1 MAIAAS
7 ASSGSLRSA
16 AKSVVFCGWRFR
28 VRRLQRAPL
37 VAAWGIPERQCL
49 LWLHVMD
56 EPVQQLRALLASERT
71 ARIEAERSGRL
82 KDEFL
87 EALGHELRAPLN
99 AILGWSRLMELGRL
113 GMEETRSGGQTI
125 ARNARLMAHIVDDL
139 LDLSAVST
147 GKIRVDPEETDACEI
162 VEAALDILQA
172 SAASKGV
179 ILEKQ
184 LATPECL
191 VFGDPQRLQQV
202 IWHLLS
208 NAIKFTP
215 RGGRAVVT
223 VRTTAGQCQIV
234 VSDTGAGIAKELL
247 PYVFDRFWRT
257 EAADEHRYS
266 GLGLGLSLAKRLV
279 ELHGG
284 TVSAASAGLNRGA
297 TFTVLLPRVAPRDN
311 TNGEISAAR
320 GAREHLPA
328 AGLLAHQVDLT
339 GLRVL
344 VVDDEPDTL
353 DLLRRV
359 LGDSQAQVAAAP
371 SVEAALATLGAFNP
385 HVLIS
390 DVSMPGRD
398 GYELIRAVRSTT
410 SPEHLPAAALTA
422 YARPEDA
429 ARAREAGF
437 QMHLSKPVEPAELVK
452 IVARLAGRV
461 IIDAAGG

>member
-1 MAIAAS
+1 
-7 ASSGSLRSA
+7 
-16 AKSVVFCGWRFR
+16 
-28 VRRLQRAPL
+28 
-37 VAAWGIPERQCL
+37 
-49 LWLHVMD
+49 MD
-56 EPVQQLRALLASERT
+56 EPIQQLRALLASERT
-71 ARIEAERSGRL
+71 ARIDAERSGRL

-113 GMEETRSGGQTI
+113 GEAETRSGGQTI
-125 ARNARLMAHIVDDL
+125 ARNARLLAHIVDDL

-147 GKIRVDPEETDACEI
+147 GKIRVDPEETDVCQI
-162 VEAALDILQA
+162 VEAALDILQP
-172 SAASKGV
+172 SAAGKGV
-179 ILEKQ
+179 ILEKH

-202 IWHLLS
+202 VWHLLS

-215 RGGRAVVT
+215 RGGRAKVT
-223 VRTTAGQCQIV
+223 VRPVGGQCQIV
-234 VSDTGAGIAKELL
+234 VSDTGAGIANELL
-247 PYVFDRFWRT
+247 PYVFDRFWRA
-257 EAADEHRYS
+257 EAPEEHRYS

-284 TVSAASAGLNRGA
+284 TVAATSGGLNCGA
-297 TFTVLLPRVAPRDN
+297 TFTVLLPRVAPRVSEED
-311 TNGEISAAR
+311 GASAPDHEVE
-320 GAREHLPA
+320 EHVA
-328 AGLLAHQVDLT
+328 SEDVLAHQVNLT

-410 SPEHLPAAALTA
+410 GPEDLPAAALTA
-422 YARPEDA
+422 YSRPEDA

-437 QMHLSKPVEPAELVK
+437 QMHLSKPVEPYELVQV
-452 IVARLAGRV
+452 VARLAGRDV
-461 IIDAAGG
+461 ALTPVMPDAAEPVFGQ

>member
-1 MAIAAS
+1 MD
-7 ASSGSLRSA
+7 
-16 AKSVVFCGWRFR
+16 
-28 VRRLQRAPL
+28 Q
-37 VAAWGIPERQCL
+37 PE
-49 LWLHVMD
+49 
-56 EPVQQLRALLASERT
+56 QQLRDLLDSERT

-113 GMEETRSGGQTI
+113 GEEETRSGGHTI
-125 ARNARLMAHIVDDL
+125 ARNARALAHIVDDL
-139 LDLSAVST
+139 LDLSALST
-147 GKIRVDPEETDACEI
+147 GKIRVEPEETDICQI
-162 VEAALDILQA
+162 VEAALDILQP
-172 SAASKGV
+172 SAAGKGV
-179 ILEKQ
+179 ILEKH
-184 LATPECL
+184 LATAECL

-202 IWHLLS
+202 VWHLLS
-208 NAIKFTP
+208 NAIRFTP
-215 RGGRAVVT
+215 RGGRAKVT
-223 VRTTAGQCQIV
+223 VRTVGGQCQIV
-234 VSDTGAGIAKELL
+234 VSDTGAGIAEELL
-247 PYVFDRFWRT
+247 PYVFDRFWR
-257 EAADEHRYS
+257 AAAPDEHRYS

-284 TVSAASAGLNRGA
+284 TVTANSAGLNRGA
-297 TFTVLLPRVAPRDN
+297 TFTVLLPRVAPRESEDDTRYDDPGTAEYVALPESLVAN
-311 TNGEISAAR
+311 TVN
-320 GAREHLPA
+320 
-328 AGLLAHQVDLT
+328 LT

-359 LGDSQAQVAAAP
+359 LGDSQAQVCAAP

-410 SPEHLPAAALTA
+410 GPEDLPAAALTA
-422 YARPEDA
+422 FSRPEDA

-437 QMHLSKPVEPAELVK
+437 QMHLSKPVEPDELVK
-452 IVARLAGRV
+452 VVARLAGRDPQQV
-461 IIDAAGG
+461 IA

>member
-1 MAIAAS
+1 M
-7 ASSGSLRSA
+7 
-16 AKSVVFCGWRFR
+16 
-28 VRRLQRAPL
+28 
-37 VAAWGIPERQCL
+37 
-49 LWLHVMD
+49 LWFGVMD
-56 EPVQQLRALLASERT
+56 EPLQQLRALLDSERT

-113 GMEETRSGGQTI
+113 SMEETQSGGQTI
-125 ARNARLMAHIVDDL
+125 ARNARLLAHIVDDL

-147 GKIRVDPEETDACEI
+147 GKIRVDPEETDICEI
-162 VEAALDILQA
+162 VEAALDILQP
-172 SAASKGV
+172 SAGSKGV
-179 ILEKQ
+179 ILEKH

-202 IWHLLS
+202 VWHLLS

-215 RGGRAVVT
+215 RGGRAKVT
-223 VRTTAGQCQIV
+223 VRTVGGQCQIA
-234 VSDTGAGIAKELL
+234 VSDTGAGIANELL
-247 PYVFDRFWRT
+247 PYVFDRFWRA
-257 EAADEHRYS
+257 EAPDEHRYS

-284 TVSAASAGLNRGA
+284 TVAATSAGLNRGA
-297 TFTVLLPRVAPRDN
+297 TFTVVLPRVAPWDGQDSGVP
-311 TNGEISAAR
+311 TEDGTQEH
-320 GAREHLPA
+320 GATADLH
-328 AGLLAHQVDLT
+328 GYQVNLT

-359 LGDSQAQVAAAP
+359 LRDSQAQVAVAP

-410 SPEHLPAAALTA
+410 SPEDLPAAALTA
-422 YARPEDA
+422 YSRPEDA
-429 ARAREAGF
+429 ARAHEAGF
-437 QMHLSKPVEPAELVK
+437 QMHLSKPVEPDELVK
-452 IVARLAGRV
+452 VVARLAGREMTLSV
-461 IIDAAGG
+461 PEPVLT

>member
-1 MAIAAS
+1 
-7 ASSGSLRSA
+7 
-16 AKSVVFCGWRFR
+16 
-28 VRRLQRAPL
+28 
-37 VAAWGIPERQCL
+37 
-49 LWLHVMD
+49 MD
-56 EPVQQLRALLASERT
+56 EPVHQLRALLDTERT
-71 ARIEAERSGRL
+71 ARIEAERNGRL

-113 GMEETRSGGQTI
+113 GVEETRSGGETI
-125 ARNARLMAHIVDDL
+125 ARNARVLAHIVDDL
-139 LDLSAVST
+139 LDLSAIST
-147 GKIRVDPEETDACEI
+147 GKIRVEPEETDVCQI
-162 VEAALDILQA
+162 VEAALDILHS

-179 ILEKQ
+179 TLEKH
-184 LATPECL
+184 LGTPECL
-191 VFGDPQRLQQV
+191 IFGDPQRLQQV
-202 IWHLLS
+202 VWHLLS

-215 RGGRAVVT
+215 RGGRAKVT
-223 VRTTAGQCQIV
+223 LRTAGDKCQIV
-234 VSDTGAGIAKELL
+234 VSDTGAGIAHELL

-257 EAADEHRYS
+257 EAPDEHRYS

-279 ELHGG
+279 ELHSG
-284 TVSAASAGLNRGA
+284 TITATSGGLNRGA
-297 TFTVLLPRVAPRDN
+297 TFTVVLPRVAPRGDLDD
-311 TNGEISAAR
+311 TPSMGSEKRQHVAAEV
-320 GAREHLPA
+320 ALP
-328 AGLLAHQVDLT
+328 HEVDLT

-410 SPEHLPAAALTA
+410 GPGDLPAAALTA

-437 QMHLSKPVEPAELVK
+437 QMHLSKPVEPYQLVRV
-452 IVARLAGRV
+452 VAHLAGRAPGPANAGA
-461 IIDAAGG
+461 DTTPAAV

>member
-1 MAIAAS
+1 
-7 ASSGSLRSA
+7 
-16 AKSVVFCGWRFR
+16 
-28 VRRLQRAPL
+28 
-37 VAAWGIPERQCL
+37 
-49 LWLHVMD
+49 MD
-56 EPVQQLRALLASERT
+56 EPLKQLRALLDSERS

-113 GMEETRSGGQTI
+113 GVEETRSGGQTI
-125 ARNARLMAHIVDDL
+125 ARNARLLAHIVDDL

-147 GKIRVDPEETDACEI
+147 GKIRVDPEETDVCEI
-162 VEAALDILQA
+162 VEAAMDILQP

-179 ILEKQ
+179 VLEKH
-184 LATPECL
+184 LTTPECL

-202 IWHLLS
+202 VWHLLS

-215 RGGRAVVT
+215 RGGRAKVT
-223 VRTTAGQCQIV
+223 VRTTGGQCQII
-234 VSDTGAGIAKELL
+234 VSDTGAGIASELL

-257 EAADEHRYS
+257 EAPDEHRYS

-284 TVSAASAGLNRGA
+284 TISATSGGLNNGA
-297 TFTVLLPRVAPRDN
+297 TFTVLLPRVAPRTSEDDQPPV
-311 TNGEISAAR
+311 ESEAH
-320 GAREHLPA
+320 EHIA
-328 AGLLAHQVDLT
+328 SEVALAHDIDLT

-371 SVEAALATLGAFNP
+371 SVEAALATLGTFNP

-410 SPEHLPAAALTA
+410 SPEDLPAAALTA
-422 YARPEDA
+422 YSRPEDA

-437 QMHLSKPVEPAELVK
+437 QMHLSKPVEPYELVK
-452 IVARLAGRV
+452 VVAQLAGRDV
-461 IIDAAGG
+461 NPASAGLADTHATV

>member
-1 MAIAAS
+1 LL
-7 ASSGSLRSA
+7 SLD
-16 AKSVVFCGWRFR
+16 
-28 VRRLQRAPL
+28 
-37 VAAWGIPERQCL
+37 
-49 LWLHVMD
+49 VMD
-56 EPVQQLRALLASERT
+56 EPVHQLRALLATERT
-71 ARIEAERSGRL
+71 ARVEAERNGRL

-113 GMEETRSGGQTI
+113 GEEESLSGARTI
-125 ARNARLMAHIVDDL
+125 ARNARLLAHIVDDL

-147 GKIRVDPEETDACEI
+147 GKIRVDPEETDICQI
-162 VEAALDILQA
+162 VEAALDILQP
-172 SAASKGV
+172 SSASKGV
-179 ILEKQ
+179 ILEKH
-184 LATPECL
+184 LATQECL

-202 IWHLLS
+202 VWHLLS

-215 RGGRAVVT
+215 RGGRAKVT
-223 VRTTAGQCQIV
+223 VRTIGGECQIT
-234 VSDTGAGIAKELL
+234 VSDTGAGIASELL
-247 PYVFDRFWRT
+247 PFVFDRFWRA
-257 EAADEHRYS
+257 EAPDEHRYS

-284 TVSAASAGLNRGA
+284 TISATSAGLNHGA
-297 TFTVLLPRVAPRDN
+297 TFTVMLPRVAPRVTEDEGA
-311 TNGEISAAR
+311 TDR
-320 GAREHLPA
+320 GAQEHVA
-328 AGLLAHQVDLT
+328 TEEALAHHINLN

-398 GYELIRAVRSTT
+398 GYELIRVVRSTT
-410 SPEHLPAAALTA
+410 GPEDLPAAALTA
-422 YARPEDA
+422 YSRPEDA

-437 QMHLSKPVEPAELVK
+437 QMHLSKPVEPYELVK
-452 IVARLAGRV
+452 VVARLAGRDRV
-461 IIDAAGG
+461 VGAMGSDGVRAFLP

>member
-1 MAIAAS
+1 ML
-7 ASSGSLRSA
+7 SLD
-16 AKSVVFCGWRFR
+16 
-28 VRRLQRAPL
+28 
-37 VAAWGIPERQCL
+37 
-49 LWLHVMD
+49 VMD
-56 EPVQQLRALLASERT
+56 EPVHQLRALLANERT
-71 ARIEAERSGRL
+71 ARVEAERNGRL

-113 GMEETRSGGQTI
+113 GEEESLSGARTI
-125 ARNARLMAHIVDDL
+125 ARNARLLAHIVDDL

-147 GKIRVDPEETDACEI
+147 GKIRVDPEETDICQI
-162 VEAALDILQA
+162 VEAALDILQP
-172 SAASKGV
+172 SSASKGV
-179 ILEKQ
+179 ILEKH
-184 LATPECL
+184 LATQECL

-202 IWHLLS
+202 VWHLLS

-215 RGGRAVVT
+215 RGGRAKVT
-223 VRTTAGQCQIV
+223 VRTIGGECQIT
-234 VSDTGAGIAKELL
+234 VSDTGAGIASELL
-247 PYVFDRFWRT
+247 PFVFDRFWRA
-257 EAADEHRYS
+257 EAPDEHRYS

-284 TVSAASAGLNRGA
+284 TISATSAGLNHGA
-297 TFTVLLPRVAPRDN
+297 TFTVMLPRVAPRVTEDEGA
-311 TNGEISAAR
+311 TDR
-320 GAREHLPA
+320 GAQEHVA
-328 AGLLAHQVDLT
+328 TEEALAHHINLN

-398 GYELIRAVRSTT
+398 GYELIRVVRSTT
-410 SPEHLPAAALTA
+410 GPEDLPAAALTA
-422 YARPEDA
+422 YSRPEDA

-437 QMHLSKPVEPAELVK
+437 QMHLSKPVEPYELVK
-452 IVARLAGRV
+452 VVARLAGRDRV
-461 IIDAAGG
+461 VGAMGSDGVRAFLP

>member
-1 MAIAAS
+1 
-7 ASSGSLRSA
+7 
-16 AKSVVFCGWRFR
+16 
-28 VRRLQRAPL
+28 
-37 VAAWGIPERQCL
+37 
-49 LWLHVMD
+49 MD
-56 EPVQQLRALLASERT
+56 EPLQQLRALLDSERS

-113 GMEETRSGGQTI
+113 GVEETRSGGQTI
-125 ARNARLMAHIVDDL
+125 ARNARLLAHIVDDL

-147 GKIRVDPEETDACEI
+147 GKIRVDPEETDVCEI
-162 VEAALDILQA
+162 VEAALDILQP

-179 ILEKQ
+179 VLEKH
-184 LATPECL
+184 LTTPECL

-202 IWHLLS
+202 VWHLLS

-215 RGGRAVVT
+215 RGGRAKVT
-223 VRTTAGQCQIV
+223 VRTTGGQCQII
-234 VSDTGAGIAKELL
+234 VSDTGAGIASELL

-257 EAADEHRYS
+257 EAPDEHRYS

-284 TVSAASAGLNRGA
+284 TISATSGGLNNGA
-297 TFTVLLPRVAPRDN
+297 TFTVLLPRVAPRTSEDDQPPV
-311 TNGEISAAR
+311 ESEAH
-320 GAREHLPA
+320 EHIA
-328 AGLLAHQVDLT
+328 SEVALAHDIDLT

-371 SVEAALATLGAFNP
+371 SVEAALATLGTFNP

-410 SPEHLPAAALTA
+410 SPEDLPAAALTA
-422 YARPEDA
+422 YSRPEDA

-437 QMHLSKPVEPAELVK
+437 QMHLSKPVEPYELVK
-452 IVARLAGRV
+452 VVAQLAGRDV
-461 IIDAAGG
+461 NPASAGLADTHATV

>member
-1 MAIAAS
+1 M
-7 ASSGSLRSA
+7 
-16 AKSVVFCGWRFR
+16 
-28 VRRLQRAPL
+28 
-37 VAAWGIPERQCL
+37 E
-49 LWLHVMD
+49 
-56 EPVQQLRALLASERT
+56 EPVQQLRALLDTERT
-71 ARIEAERSGRL
+71 ARIEAERDGRL

-113 GMEETRSGGQTI
+113 GVEETRSGGQTI
-125 ARNARLMAHIVDDL
+125 ARNARVLAHIVDDL
-139 LDLSAVST
+139 LDLSALST
-147 GKIRVDPEETDACEI
+147 GKIRVDPEETDVCQI
-162 VEAALDILQA
+162 VEAALDILQP
-172 SAASKGV
+172 SAGAKG
-179 ILEKQ
+179 ITLEKH

-202 IWHLLS
+202 VWHLLS

-215 RGGRAVVT
+215 RGGRAKVT
-223 VRTTAGQCQIV
+223 VRPVGGRCQII
-234 VSDTGAGIAKELL
+234 VSDTGAGIANELL

-257 EAADEHRYS
+257 EAPDEQRYS

-284 TVSAASAGLNRGA
+284 TVTATSAGLNRGA
-297 TFTVLLPRVAPRDN
+297 TFTVVLPRVAPRDN
-311 TNGEISAAR
+311 LESEPSAERVAHDR
-320 GAREHLPA
+320 LASEEA
-328 AGLLAHQVDLT
+328 LAHQVDLT

-359 LGDSQAQVAAAP
+359 LGDSQAEVAAAP
-371 SVEAALATLGAFNP
+371 SVEAALATLGTFNP

-398 GYELIRAVRSTT
+398 GYELIRAIRSTT
-410 SPEHLPAAALTA
+410 GPAELPAAALTA
-422 YARPEDA
+422 FTRPEDG

-437 QMHLSKPVEPAELVK
+437 QMHLSKPVEPYQLVK
-452 IVARLAGRV
+452 LVAQLAGRKPGATP
-461 IIDAAGG
+461 IGRDSARASIRESHP

>member
-1 MAIAAS
+1 
-7 ASSGSLRSA
+7 
-16 AKSVVFCGWRFR
+16 
-28 VRRLQRAPL
+28 
-37 VAAWGIPERQCL
+37 
-49 LWLHVMD
+49 MD
-56 EPVQQLRALLASERT
+56 EPLKQLRALLDSERS

-113 GMEETRSGGQTI
+113 GVEETRSGGQTI
-125 ARNARLMAHIVDDL
+125 ARNARLLAHIVDDL

-147 GKIRVDPEETDACEI
+147 GKIRVDPEETDVCEI
-162 VEAALDILQA
+162 VEAALDILQP

-179 ILEKQ
+179 VLEKH
-184 LATPECL
+184 LTTPECL

-202 IWHLLS
+202 VWHLLS

-215 RGGRAVVT
+215 RGGRAKVT
-223 VRTTAGQCQIV
+223 VRTTGGQCQII
-234 VSDTGAGIAKELL
+234 VSDTGAGIASELL

-257 EAADEHRYS
+257 EAPDEHRYS

-284 TVSAASAGLNRGA
+284 TISATSGGLNNGA
-297 TFTVLLPRVAPRDN
+297 TFTVLLPRVAPRTSEDDQPPV
-311 TNGEISAAR
+311 ESEAH
-320 GAREHLPA
+320 EHIA
-328 AGLLAHQVDLT
+328 SEVALAHDIDLT

-371 SVEAALATLGAFNP
+371 SVEAALATLGTFNP

-410 SPEHLPAAALTA
+410 SPEDLPAAALTA
-422 YARPEDA
+422 YSRPEDA

-437 QMHLSKPVEPAELVK
+437 QMHLSKPVEPYELVK
-452 IVARLAGRV
+452 VVAQLAGRDV
-461 IIDAAGG
+461 NPASAGLADTHATV

>member
-1 MAIAAS
+1 
-7 ASSGSLRSA
+7 
-16 AKSVVFCGWRFR
+16 
-28 VRRLQRAPL
+28 
-37 VAAWGIPERQCL
+37 L
-49 LWLHVMD
+49 LLLDVMD

-71 ARIEAERSGRL
+71 ARVEAERNGRL

-113 GMEETRSGGQTI
+113 GEEESLSGARTI
-125 ARNARLMAHIVDDL
+125 ARNARLLAHIVDDL

-147 GKIRVDPEETDACEI
+147 GKIRVDPEETDICQI
-162 VEAALDILQA
+162 VEAALDILQP
-172 SAASKGV
+172 SAASKGI
-179 ILEKQ
+179 ILEKH
-184 LATPECL
+184 LATQECQ

-202 IWHLLS
+202 VWHLLS

-215 RGGRAVVT
+215 RGGRAKVT
-223 VRTTAGQCQIV
+223 VRNIGGQCQIT
-234 VSDTGAGIAKELL
+234 VSDTGAGIASELL
-247 PYVFDRFWRT
+247 PYVFDRFWRA
-257 EAADEHRYS
+257 EAPDEHRYS

-284 TVSAASAGLNRGA
+284 SISANSAGLNHGA
-297 TFTVLLPRVAPRDN
+297 TFTVILPRVAPRMSEEEETSDK
-311 TNGEISAAR
+311 
-320 GAREHLPA
+320 GAQEHVVSEETF
-328 AGLLAHQVDLT
+328 AHHINLD

-359 LGDSQAQVAAAP
+359 LGDSQAQVVAAP

-398 GYELIRAVRSTT
+398 GYELIRVVRSTT
-410 SPEHLPAAALTA
+410 GPEDLPAAALTA
-422 YARPEDA
+422 YSRPEDA
-429 ARAREAGF
+429 ARAKEAGF
-437 QMHLSKPVEPAELVK
+437 QMHLSKPVEPYELVK
-452 IVARLAGRV
+452 VVARLAGRDPV
-461 IIDAAGG
+461 VGAMGSDGVRAYLP

>member
-1 MAIAAS
+1 VILHKVGGHADLGCSQGIRAALPLL
-7 ASSGSLRSA
+7 SLA
-16 AKSVVFCGWRFR
+16 A
-28 VRRLQRAPL
+28 
-37 VAAWGIPERQCL
+37 
-49 LWLHVMD
+49 MD
-56 EPVQQLRALLASERT
+56 EPVQQLRALLDSERS

-113 GMEETRSGGQTI
+113 GIEETRSGGQTI
-125 ARNARLMAHIVDDL
+125 ARNARLLAHIVDDL

-147 GKIRVDPEETDACEI
+147 GKIRVDPEETDVCEI
-162 VEAALDILQA
+162 VEAAMDILQP

-179 ILEKQ
+179 ILEKH

-202 IWHLLS
+202 VWHLLS

-215 RGGRAVVT
+215 RGGRSKVT
-223 VRTTAGQCQIV
+223 VRTAGGQCQIV
-234 VSDTGAGIAKELL
+234 VSDTGAGIASELL

-257 EAADEHRYS
+257 EAPDEHRYS

-284 TVSAASAGLNRGA
+284 TISATSAGLNNGA
-297 TFTVLLPRVAPRDN
+297 TFTVVLPRVAPRANLDDEPSMESG
-311 TNGEISAAR
+311 TH
-320 GAREHLPA
+320 EHIA
-328 AGLLAHQVDLT
+328 SEVALAHDIDLT

-371 SVEAALATLGAFNP
+371 SVEAALAALGAFNP

-410 SPEHLPAAALTA
+410 GPEDLPAAALTA
-422 YARPEDA
+422 YSRPEDA

-437 QMHLSKPVEPAELVK
+437 QMHLSKPVEPYELVK
-452 IVARLAGRV
+452 VVAQLAGR
-461 IIDAAGG
+461 DANPAPAGLANTHATV

>member
-1 MAIAAS
+1 MN
-7 ASSGSLRSA
+7 
-16 AKSVVFCGWRFR
+16 
-28 VRRLQRAPL
+28 
-37 VAAWGIPERQCL
+37 
-49 LWLHVMD
+49 
-56 EPVQQLRALLASERT
+56 EPVHQLRALLDTERT
-71 ARIEAERSGRL
+71 ARIEAERNGRL

-113 GMEETRSGGQTI
+113 GMEETRSGGETI
-125 ARNARLMAHIVDDL
+125 ARNARALAHIVDDL

-147 GKIRVDPEETDACEI
+147 GKIRVDPEETDICQI
-162 VEAALDILQA
+162 VEAALDILQS
-172 SAASKGV
+172 SATSKGV
-179 ILEKQ
+179 VLEKH

-202 IWHLLS
+202 VWHLLS

-215 RGGRAVVT
+215 RGGRAKVS
-223 VRTTAGQCQIV
+223 VRTAADKCQIT
-234 VSDTGAGIAKELL
+234 VSDTGAGIADELL
-247 PYVFDRFWRT
+247 PFVFDRFWRT
-257 EAADEHRYS
+257 EAPDEHRYS

-284 TVSAASAGLNRGA
+284 SITATSAGSNRGA
-297 TFTVLLPRVAPRDN
+297 TFTVVLPRVAPRDN
-311 TNGEISAAR
+311 LYDEPPVAGESHEHIAA
-320 GAREHLPA
+320 AMEA
-328 AGLLAHQVDLT
+328 ANQIDLT

-353 DLLRRV
+353 DLFRRV
-359 LGDSQAQVAAAP
+359 LGDSQAQVAAAS
-371 SVEAALATLGAFNP
+371 SVEAALVTLGAFNP

-410 SPEHLPAAALTA
+410 TPEDLPAAALTA

-437 QMHLSKPVEPAELVK
+437 QMHLSKPVEPYELVRV
-452 IVARLAGRV
+452 VALLAGREKDPAIV
-461 IIDAAGG
+461 GLDSTPAVV